1 MSYLTYLKIHHF
13 KSIEDLELND
23 LSNINIVVGA
33 NNSGKTSLLEAIS
46 ILGNENSIKSILNNV
61 SRKSSVYPSSFELFL
76 EIFPRDQDINKS
88 IKIKSTIKGLTRE
101 ININGNI
108 VRDIGINNDIDKA
121 FLGNINVKLE
131 DETVIDKNIS
141 IEEDKDIKY
150 LNDYDIIKIVYVT
163 PYDYYR
169 SDLIESILDNVDGR
183 DKENIIS
190 LLKIFDPDIV
200 DFKVVKNFNIGRSYI
215 YICHNI
221 YGTTPLF
228 SFGDSIKKI
237 FTISTAMVSAKGGI
251 LLVDEIES
259 AIHKNHINKMLER
272 IIKICKEYKV
282 QLICTTHS
290 LEAIDGIILSLGN
303 QIDLLSCY
311 RIEVYDNKTYYTKF
325 SGDRL
330 KDIRNL
336 LGQDVR

>member
-1 MSYLTYLKIHHF
+1 MSYLTYLNIHHF
-13 KSIEDLELND
+13 KSIEDLELKD
-23 LSNINIVVGA
+23 LSQINIIVGA
-33 NNSGKTSLLEAIS
+33 NNSGKTSLLEAMS

-61 SRKSSVYPSSFELFL
+61 SKRSNDYPSGFELFL

-101 ININGNI
+101 ITINGNI
-108 VRDIGINNDIDKA
+108 VRDIDVNENTDKA
-121 FLGNINVKLE
+121 FLGNINVKVN
-131 DETVIDKNIS
+131 DEIAIDKNIS
-141 IEEDKDIKY
+141 IEEKKDIKY

-169 SDLIESILDNVDGR
+169 SDLVENILENVNDK
-183 DKENIIS
+183 DKENIVS
-190 LLKIFDPDIV
+190 LLNIFDPDIV
-200 DFKVVKNFNIGRSYI
+200 DFKLVKDLNTGRGYI
-215 YICHNI
+215 YIHHNI
-221 YGTTPLF
+221 DGFTPLF

-237 FTISTAMVSAKGGI
+237 FTLGTAMVSAKDGI

-259 AIHKNHINKMLER
+259 AIHKNHINKMFDS
-272 IIKICKEYKV
+272 IIKICKEYNI

-303 QIDLLSCY
+303 QIDLLSCF

>member
-1 MSYLTYLKIHHF
+1 MNYLTYLKIHHF
-13 KSIEDLELND
+13 KSIENLELNG
-23 LSNINIVVGA
+23 LSNINIVVGE

-46 ILGNENSIKSILNNV
+46 ILDNENSIKSILNNI
-61 SRKSSVYPSSFELFL
+61 SKRSSEYISNLELFL
-76 EIFPRDQDINKS
+76 ELFPRCQDKNKS
-88 IKIKSTIKGLTRE
+88 IKIQSTINGLTRE
-101 ININGNI
+101 ININGNLSRNI
-108 VRDIGINNDIDKA
+108 SEDNT
-121 FLGNINVKLE
+121 FLGNINVKRE
-131 DETVIDKNIS
+131 DEILIDKNIS
-141 IEEDKDIKY
+141 IEESQDIKY
-150 LNDYDIIKIVYVT
+150 INDYDIIKIVYVT

-169 SDLIESILDNVDGR
+169 NDLS
-183 DKENIIS
+183 ENILENLNDKDKANIIN
-190 LLKIFDPDIV
+190 LLKIFDSEIKG
-200 DFKVVKNFNIGRSYI
+200 FSVVRKLNIENMVYI
-215 YICHNI
+215 DHNL
-221 YGTTPLF
+221 YGSVPLF

-237 FTISTAMVSAKGGI
+237 FTLATAMISAKGGI

-259 AIHKNHINKMLER
+259 AIHKNHINKVFNS

-303 QIDLLSCY
+303 QIDLLSCF
-311 RIEVYDNKTYYTKF
+311 RIEVYNNKTYYTKF

>member
-1 MSYLTYLKIHHF
+1 MNYLTYLKIHHF
-13 KSIEDLELND
+13 KSIEDLELKD
-23 LSNINIVVGA
+23 LSNINIIVGD

-46 ILGNENSIKSILNNV
+46 ILGNENSLKSILNNV
-61 SRKSSVYPSSFELFL
+61 SKKSSAYPSNFELFL
-76 EIFPRDQDINKS
+76 GIFPREQNKNKS

-108 VRDIGINNDIDKA
+108 VRNIDINKETDNT

-131 DETVIDKNIS
+131 DEIVIDKNIS

-150 LNDYDIIKIVYVT
+150 INEYDIIKIVYIT

-169 SDLIESILDNVDGR
+169 NDLIENTLENLEDK

-190 LLKIFDPDIV
+190 LLKIFDLDIV
-200 DFKVVKNFNIGRSYI
+200 DFKIVKKLNIGTSMI
-215 YICHNI
+215 YIDHNV
-221 YGTTPLF
+221 YGTVPLF
-228 SFGDSIKKI
+228 SFGDSIKNI
-237 FTISTAMVSAKGGI
+237 FTLSVAIMSAKGGI

-259 AIHKNHINKMLER
+259 AIHKNHINKMLDK
-272 IIKICKEYKV
+272 IIKLCNEYKI

-290 LEAIDGIILSLGN
+290 LEAIDSIILSLEN
-303 QIDLLSCY
+303 KMDSLSCF
-311 RIEVYDNKTYYTKF
+311 RIELYDNKTYYTKF
-325 SGDRL
+325 SGDKL

>member
-1 MSYLTYLKIHHF
+1 MNYLTYLKIHQF
-13 KSIEDLELND
+13 KSIEDLELKD
-23 LSNINIVVGA
+23 LSKINIIVGE

-61 SRKSSVYPSSFELFL
+61 SKRSTVYPSSLELFL
-76 EIFPRDQDINKS
+76 QIFPREQENKKS
-88 IKIKSTIKGLTRE
+88 IKIESTINGLTRE
-101 ININGNI
+101 VSINGNTL
-108 VRDIGINNDIDKA
+108 RNIDNSYNIDNA
-121 FLGNINVKLE
+121 CLGKINVKIE
-131 DETVIDKNIS
+131 DEIIIDKNIS
-141 IEEDKDIKY
+141 IEESQDIKY
-150 LNDYDIIKIVYVT
+150 INDYDIIKIVYVT

-169 SDLIESILDNVDGR
+169 NDLS
-183 DKENIIS
+183 ENILENLNDKDKANIIN
-190 LLKIFDPDIV
+190 LLKIFDSEIKG
-200 DFKVVKNFNIGRSYI
+200 FSVVRKLNIENMVYI
-215 YICHNI
+215 DHNL
-221 YGTTPLF
+221 YGSVPLF

-237 FTISTAMVSAKGGI
+237 FTLATAMISAKGGI

-259 AIHKNHINKMLER
+259 AIHKNHINKVFNS

-303 QIDLLSCY
+303 QIDLLSCF
-311 RIEVYDNKTYYTKF
+311 RIEVYNNKTYYTKF